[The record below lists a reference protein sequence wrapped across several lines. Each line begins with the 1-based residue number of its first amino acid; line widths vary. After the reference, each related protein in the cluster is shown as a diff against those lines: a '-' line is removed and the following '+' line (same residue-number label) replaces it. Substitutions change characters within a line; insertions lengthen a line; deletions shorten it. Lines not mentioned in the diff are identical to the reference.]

1 MALRAEAGV
10 NRRMLSILPVI
21 LPVFLIVGAGYAAA
35 RLKLFPDA
43 GIDSLLTF
51 VIRFATPALLFL
63 SMYRLSLSSAFEPGM
78 LAAFYT
84 GAFTCFAI
92 GLIAARRL
100 GRRPGEAVAIGF
112 SALFSNTVLVGLPI
126 MQRAYG
132 EAAMEPMF
140 GIIAFHSPS
149 LYTVGMIAME
159 MSRQDGTGAL
169 AGAKRAAKSIASNA
183 LMIGIFCGLALNL
196 SGLELPAPVENGV
209 DMLASATLPTA
220 LFALGAALTRYRLQA
235 DLGWALGLSALGLL
249 VHPGIAYGLSA
260 HVFELDGSFVRAAVV
275 AAAMPAGLNVYVF
288 AAMYHRSESVAAS
301 TVLLSTALSVITIT
315 FWLAVLGGA
324 G

>member
-1 MALRAEAGV
+1 
-10 NRRMLSILPVI
+10 MLSILPVI
-21 LPVFLIVGAGYAAA
+21 LPVFFLIGTGYAAA

-63 SMYRLSLSSAFEPGM
+63 SMYRLSLSSVFEPGM
-78 LAAFYT
+78 LVAFYT

-92 GLIAARRL
+92 GLIAARRV

-112 SALFSNTVLVGLPI
+112 AALFSNTVLVGLPI

-149 LYTVGMIAME
+149 LYTVGTIAME
-159 MSRQDGTGAL
+159 MSRRDGTGAL
-169 AGAKRAAKSIASNA
+169 AGAQRAVKSIASNA

-196 SGLELPAPVENGV
+196 SGIRLPGPVEESA

-220 LFALGAALTRYRLQA
+220 LFALGAAITRYRLQA
-235 DLGWALGLSALGLL
+235 ELHWALGLSMLTLL
-249 VHPGIAYGLSA
+249 VHPGVAYGLSA
-260 HVFELDGSFVRAAVV
+260 HVFELEDSFVRAAVV

-288 AAMYHRSESVAAS
+288 AAIYHRSEGVAAS
-301 TVLLSTALSVITIT
+301 TVLLSTALSVLTIT